1 VCTSSVTV
9 QELRQGTSCRRPSA
23 TLTGRMSHE
32 QRGSKYLL
40 ITSLGALGVVF
51 GDIGTSPL
59 YAFRESFLAAEGLAV
74 NEQSVLGIL
83 SLMFWSLILVVSIKY
98 LLFVMRADNHG
109 EGGILALTALAA
121 EDFDQAKRRRR
132 QILLVVG
139 LFGTALLYGDGVITP
154 AISVLSA
161 VEGLEVIAPGLQSYV
176 VGIAAVIIVG
186 LFMIQRQGT
195 SRVGA
200 LFGPV
205 MIVWFGV
212 LSVLGLVQIVTHPR
226 VLVAVSPTYAA
237 SFVGEAPGLAF
248 LALGAVFLVVTGS
261 EALYADMGHFG
272 RRPIR
277 LAWVALVMPALLLNY
292 FGQGALLITTPESIS
307 NPFYQLAPEWGR
319 IPLVLLATMATVI
332 ASQALIS
339 GAFSLTQQAIQL
351 GYLPRM
357 NVDHTSPRE
366 IGQVYLGA
374 VNYLL
379 MITCVGVVFAFG
391 SASNLAAAYGVA
403 VTTTM
408 VITSGLLYVVMRY
421 RWNWSPAVAG
431 GLTVLFLIIDLAF
444 FGANIIKVPQ
454 GGWFPLAVG
463 FIVLSIMIVWKT
475 GRHRLTKQIKSGEL
489 STERF
494 IGSIA
499 QHPQRRVPGTA
510 VYLFSN
516 LGATPP
522 PLLANLRYNEVL
534 HETVLIVTVRWTSR
548 PRVPRA
554 RRVTVHDLGEGFHQ
568 VLLQYGFM
576 ETPDVDRALTDFA
589 TAEFGFDPEDAVY
602 VVGHE
607 TVIPRPGKN
616 FYALRDRLYSLMH
629 RNATSPVLFFGLPA
643 GRVIEV
649 GRQVE
654 M

>member
-1 VCTSSVTV
+1 MPDTKDRTKS
-9 QELRQGTSCRRPSA
+9 
-23 TLTGRMSHE
+23 
-32 QRGSKYLL
+32 GSKYLL

-59 YAFRESFLAAEGLAV
+59 YAFRESFLAAEGLPV
-74 NEQSVLGIL
+74 NEESVLGIL
-83 SLMFWSLILVVSIKY
+83 SLMFWSLVLVVTVKY
-98 LLFVMRADNHG
+98 LIFVMRADNHG

-121 EDFDQAKRRRR
+121 EGVDKRKKRRRR
-132 QILLVVG
+132 TLLVVG

-154 AISVLSA
+154 AISVISA
-161 VEGLEVIAPGLQSYV
+161 VEGLSVIAPNLETYV
-176 VGIAAVIIVG
+176 VPVAAVIIVA
-186 LFMIQRQGT
+186 LFAIQRQGT

-205 MIVWFGV
+205 MIIWF
-212 LSVLGLVQIVTHPR
+212 STIATLGALEIVNHPR
-226 VLVAVSPTYAA
+226 VLLAVSPTFAIT
-237 SFVGEAPGLAF
+237 FIGDFPGMAF

-277 LAWVALVMPALLLNY
+277 LAWVVLVMPALLLNY
-292 FGQGALLITTPESIS
+292 FGQGALLVFEPEAIS
-307 NPFYQLAPEWGR
+307 NPFYALAPDWGR
-319 IPLVLLATMATVI
+319 IPLVILATMAAVI

-357 NVDHTSPRE
+357 SIDHTSPRE

-379 MITCVGVVFAFG
+379 MVTCIAVVFAFG
-391 SASNLAAAYGVA
+391 SSSNLAAAYGVA

-408 VITSGLLYVVMRY
+408 VITSALLYVVMRH
-421 RWNWSPAVAG
+421 RWNWSAVTAG
-431 GLTVLFLIIDLAF
+431 ALTATFLLIDLAF
-444 FGANIIKVPQ
+444 FAANIIKVPQ
-454 GGWFPLAVG
+454 GGWFPLAIGLV
-463 FIVLSIMIVWKT
+463 VLLVMVAWKT
-475 GRHRLTKQIKSGEL
+475 GRDRLSTRIRSGEL
-489 STERF
+489 PTERF
-494 IGSIA
+494 IGSISA
-499 QHPQRRVPGTA
+499 NPQQRVPGTA

-522 PLLANLRYNEVL
+522 PLLTNLRHNEVL
-534 HETVLIVTVRWTSR
+534 HETVLIATVQWTNA

-554 RRVTVHDLGEGFHQ
+554 KRVTVHHLGEGFYQ

-576 ETPDVDRALTDFA
+576 QTPDIPEALANFA
-589 TAEFGFDPEDAVY
+589 TADFGFDPEDAVY

-607 TVIPRPGKN
+607 TILPRPGRSILS
-616 FYALRDRLYSLMH
+616 LRDKLFALMH
-629 RNATSPVLFFGLPA
+629 RNATSPVRFFGLPPE
-643 GRVIEV
+643 RVIEV
-649 GRQVE
+649 GTQVA

>member
-1 VCTSSVTV
+1 MA
-9 QELRQGTSCRRPSA
+9 EDK
-23 TLTGRMSHE
+23 
-32 QRGSKYLL
+32 RGSKYLL

-59 YAFRESFLAAEGLAV
+59 YAFRESFHAAEGLAV
-74 NEQSVLGIL
+74 NETSVFGIL
-83 SLMFWSLILVVSIKY
+83 SLMFWSLILVVTIKY
-98 LLFVMRADNHG
+98 LVYVMRADNHG
-109 EGGILALTALAA
+109 EGGILALTALASRGL
-121 EDFDQAKRRRR
+121 DRKKQKRLRT
-132 QILLVVG
+132 LLLVG

-161 VEGLEVIAPGLQSYV
+161 VEGLEVIAPNLEAYV
-176 VGIAAVIIVG
+176 APIAAIIIIG
-186 LFMIQRQGT
+186 LFLIQRQGT
-195 SRVGA
+195 SKVGA

-205 MIVWFGV
+205 MILWFGV
-212 LSVLGLVQIVTHPR
+212 IALLGLIQVISNPSVLAAISPSYAVTFIGDFPR
-226 VLVAVSPTYAA
+226 
-237 SFVGEAPGLAF
+237 LAF

-277 LAWVALVMPALLLNY
+277 LAWVVLVMPALLLNY
-292 FGQGALLITTPESIS
+292 FGQGALLVADPTAIE
-307 NPFYQLAPEWGR
+307 NPFYSLAPVWSR
-319 IPLVLLATMATVI
+319 IPLILLATMATVI

-374 VNYLL
+374 VNYML

-391 SASNLAAAYGVA
+391 SSSNLAAAYGVA

-408 VITSGLLYVVMRY
+408 VITSILLYVVMRY
-421 RWNWSPAVAG
+421 RWGWSALTAG
-431 GLTVLFLIIDLAF
+431 LLTTLFLIVDLAF
-444 FGANIIKVPQ
+444 FSANIIKIPD
-454 GGWFPLAVG
+454 GGWFPLALG
-463 FIVLSIMIVWKT
+463 LLVLLVMITWKT
-475 GRHRLTKQIKSGEL
+475 GRQRLTARMRSGEL
-489 STERF
+489 DLERF

-499 QHPQRRVPGTA
+499 AHPQTRVPGTA
-510 VYLFSN
+510 VYLFSD

-522 PLLANLRYNEVL
+522 PLLANLRHNEVL
-534 HETVLIVTVRWTSR
+534 HDTILIVTVQWTSS

-554 RRVTVHDLGEGFHQ
+554 KRVTVHDLGEGFHQ
-568 VLLQYGFM
+568 VLIRYGFI
-576 ETPDVDRALTDFA
+576 ERPDVPRSLADFT
-589 TAEFGFDPEDAVY
+589 TAEFGFDADDAVY

-607 TVIPRPGKN
+607 TIIPTHKHSG
-616 FYALRDRLYSLMH
+616 YAIRDRLFALMH
-629 RNATSPVLFFGLPA
+629 RNAASPVRFFGLPPE
-643 GRVIEV
+643 RVIEV
-649 GRQVE
+649 GVQVR

>member
-1 VCTSSVTV
+1 MA
-9 QELRQGTSCRRPSA
+9 EDK
-23 TLTGRMSHE
+23 
-32 QRGSKYLL
+32 RGSRYLL

-59 YAFRESFLAAEGLAV
+59 YAFRESFLAAEGLV
-74 NEQSVLGIL
+74 VDEESVLGIL
-83 SLMFWSLILVVSIKY
+83 SLMFWSLILVVTVKY
-98 LLFVMRADNHG
+98 LIFVMRADNHG

-121 EDFDQAKRRRR
+121 EGAEKASKRRRR
-132 QILLVVG
+132 TLIIVG

-161 VEGLEVIAPGLQSYV
+161 VEGLGVIAPDLESYV
-176 VGIAAVIIVG
+176 VPVAAAIIVA
-186 LFMIQRQGT
+186 LFLIQRQGT

-205 MIVWFGV
+205 MIIWFTVIALLGV
-212 LSVLGLVQIVTHPR
+212 VEVIGHPR
-226 VLVAVSPTYAA
+226 VFVAISPTYAL
-237 SFVGEAPGLAF
+237 SFVADHPVMAF

-277 LAWVALVMPALLLNY
+277 LAWVVLVMPALLLNY
-292 FGQGALLITTPESIS
+292 FGQGALLISDPTAIR
-307 NPFYQLAPEWGR
+307 NPFYSLAPDWAR
-319 IPLVLLATMATVI
+319 IPLVILATMAAVI

-357 NVDHTSPRE
+357 HVDHTSPRE

-374 VNYLL
+374 INYGL
-379 MITCVGVVFAFG
+379 MVTCIAVVVGFRTS
-391 SASNLAAAYGVA
+391 SALAAAYGVA

-408 VITSGLLYVVMRY
+408 VITSALLYVVMRT
-421 RWNWSPAVAG
+421 RWGWPVAAAAS
-431 GLTVLFLIIDLAF
+431 LSAAFLIIDLAF
-444 FGANIIKVPQ
+444 FAANIIKVPQ

-463 FIVLSIMIVWKT
+463 LIVMAIMVTWKT
-475 GRHRLTKQIKSGEL
+475 GRERLTSKIRSGEL
-489 STERF
+489 TTERF

-499 QHPQRRVPGTA
+499 THPQRRVPGTA
-510 VYLFSN
+510 VYLFSD

-522 PLLANLRYNEVL
+522 PLLANLRHNEVL
-534 HETVLIVTVRWTSR
+534 HETILITTVQWATK

-554 RRVTVHDLGEGFHQ
+554 RRATVHELGEGFFQ
-568 VLLQYGFM
+568 ILLQYGFT
-576 ETPDVDRALTDFA
+576 ETPDVPQALADIT
-589 TAEFGFDPEDAVY
+589 TAEFGFDPDDAVY
-602 VVGHE
+602 VVGNE
-607 TVIPRPGKN
+607 TVIPKAGIG
-616 FYALRDRLYSLMH
+616 FMALRDRLFALMH
-629 RNATSPVLFFGLPA
+629 RNAASPIRFFGLPPS
-643 GRVIEV
+643 RVIEV
-649 GRQVE
+649 GTQVA

>member
-1 VCTSSVTV
+1 
-9 QELRQGTSCRRPSA
+9 
-23 TLTGRMSHE
+23 ME
-32 QRGSKYLL
+32 QSERGSKYLL

-74 NEQSVLGIL
+74 NEESVLGIL
-83 SLMFWSLILVVSIKY
+83 SLMFWSLVLVVTIKY
-98 LLFVMRADNHG
+98 LVFVMRADNHG

-121 EDFDQAKRRRR
+121 EGVSQASKRRRR
-132 QILLVVG
+132 TLLIVG

-161 VEGLEVIAPGLQSYV
+161 VEGLGVIAPDLESYV
-176 VGIAAVIIVG
+176 VPVAAGIIVV
-186 LFMIQRQGT
+186 LFLIQRQGT

-205 MIVWFGV
+205 MILWFTTIA
-212 LSVLGLVQIVTHPR
+212 LLGLLQIVHHPR
-226 VLVAVSPTYAA
+226 VLLAVSPGYALT
-237 SFVGEAPGLAF
+237 FVAAFPMMAF

-277 LAWVALVMPALLLNY
+277 LAWIVLVMPALLLNY
-292 FGQGALLITTPESIS
+292 FGQGALLIADPGAIT
-307 NPFYQLAPEWGR
+307 NPFYSLAPSGVR
-319 IPLVLLATMATVI
+319 VPLVILATMAAVI

-374 VNYLL
+374 VNYVLMVTCLL
-379 MITCVGVVFAFG
+379 VVLSFRAS
-391 SASNLAAAYGVA
+391 SALAAAYGVA

-408 VITSGLLYVVMRY
+408 VITSILLYLVMRT
-421 RWNWSPAVAG
+421 RWGWSTLAAG
-431 GLTVLFLIIDLAF
+431 GLTALFLIVDIAF
-444 FGANIIKVPQ
+444 FAANIIKVPE

-463 FIVLSIMIVWKT
+463 LAVLLVMVTWKT
-475 GRHRLTKQIKSGEL
+475 GRERLTSRIRSGEL
-489 STERF
+489 TTERF
-494 IGSIA
+494 IGSISA
-499 QHPQRRVPGTA
+499 HPQRRVPGTG

-522 PLLANLRYNEVL
+522 PLLANLRHNEVL
-534 HETVLIVTVRWTSR
+534 HETILIVTVEWATK

-554 RRVTVHDLGEGFHQ
+554 RRATVHDLGEGFFQ
-568 VLLQYGFM
+568 VLLRYGFM
-576 ETPDVDRALTDFA
+576 ERPDVPAALAAVT
-589 TAEFGFDPEDAVY
+589 TADFGFDPEDAVY

-607 TVIPRPGKN
+607 TVIPRGGTN
-616 FYALRDRLYSLMH
+616 AIALRDRAFAVMH
-629 RNATSPVLFFGLPA
+629 RNAASPIRFFELPPS
-643 GRVIEV
+643 RVIEV
-649 GRQVE
+649 GTRVE

>member
-1 VCTSSVTV
+1 MAAG
-9 QELRQGTSCRRPSA
+9 RNPA
-23 TLTGRMSHE
+23 TLTGRMSE
-32 QRGSKYLL
+32 EARGSKYLL

-74 NEQSVLGIL
+74 TEQSVLGIL

-98 LLFVMRADNHG
+98 LVFVMRADNHG
-109 EGGILALTALAA
+109 EGGILALTALAGGV
-121 EDFDQAKRRRR
+121 DWVKKRRHRT
-132 QILLVVG
+132 LLLVG

-161 VEGLEVIAPGLQSYV
+161 VEGLGVIAPELGSYV
-176 VGIAAVIIVG
+176 VPLAAVIIVA
-186 LFMIQRQGT
+186 LFSIQRQGT

-205 MIVWFGV
+205 MIVWFSVIALLGV
-212 LSVLGLVQIVTHPR
+212 VEIVNHPS
-226 VLVAVSPTYAA
+226 VLVAVSPTYA
-237 SFVGEAPGLAF
+237 FTFLRQFPGLAF

-277 LAWVALVMPALLLNY
+277 LAWVVLVMPALLLNY
-292 FGQGALLITTPESIS
+292 FGQGALLIADPETIS
-307 NPFYQLAPEWGR
+307 NPFYELAPSWGR
-319 IPLVLLATMATVI
+319 IPLIILATMATVI

-379 MITCVGVVFAFG
+379 MGTCVGVVVAFG
-391 SASNLAAAYGVA
+391 SSSNLAAAYGVA

-408 VITSGLLYVVMRY
+408 VITSALLYVVMRH
-421 RWNWSPAVAG
+421 RWGWSAATAGALTAV
-431 GLTVLFLIIDLAF
+431 FLAVDLAF
-444 FGANIIKVPQ
+444 FAANIIKVPN

-463 FIVLSIMIVWKT
+463 LVVVLVMVVWKT
-475 GRHRLTKQIKSGEL
+475 GRERLTKRLRSGEL

-499 QHPQRRVPGTA
+499 DHPQRRVPGTA

-522 PLLANLRYNEVL
+522 PLLANLRHNEVL
-534 HETVLIVTVRWTSR
+534 HETVLIVTVQWTTR

-554 RRVTVHDLGEGFHQ
+554 RRVTVHGLGEGFHQ
-568 VLLQYGFM
+568 VLLQYGFI
-576 ETPDVDRALTDFA
+576 ETPDVPQALSEFT
-589 TAEFGFDPEDAVY
+589 TAEFGFDPDDAVY
-602 VVGHE
+602 VIGHE
-607 TVIPRPGKN
+607 TVIPRTDRSLLT
-616 FYALRDRLYSLMH
+616 LRDRFFALMH
-629 RNATSPVLFFGLPA
+629 RNATSPVRFFGLPPE
-643 GRVIEV
+643 RVIEV
-649 GRQVE
+649 GTQVE
-654 M
+654 L

>member
-1 VCTSSVTV
+1 MA
-9 QELRQGTSCRRPSA
+9 EDK
-23 TLTGRMSHE
+23 
-32 QRGSKYLL
+32 RGSRYLL

-59 YAFRESFLAAEGLAV
+59 YAFRESFLAAEGLVV

-83 SLMFWSLILVVSIKY
+83 SLMFWSLVLVVTVKY
-98 LLFVMRADNHG
+98 LIFVMRADNHG

-121 EDFDQAKRRRR
+121 EGLSKAKKRRRR
-132 QILLVVG
+132 TLLLVG

-161 VEGLEVIAPGLQSYV
+161 VEGLGVIAPDLESYV
-176 VGIAAVIIVG
+176 VPVAGSIIVA
-186 LFMIQRQGT
+186 LFLIQRQGT

-205 MIVWFGV
+205 MIIWFGSIA
-212 LSVLGLVQIVTHPR
+212 LLGLVGIVQHPS
-226 VLVAVSPTYAA
+226 VLVALSPAYAIT
-237 SFVGEAPGLAF
+237 FVGESPMLAF

-277 LAWVALVMPALLLNY
+277 LAWVVLVMPALLLNY
-292 FGQGALLITTPESIS
+292 FGQGALLVLEPGAID
-307 NPFYQLAPEWGR
+307 NPFYSLAPGWAR
-319 IPLVLLATMATVI
+319 IPLVILATMAAVI

-357 NVDHTSPRE
+357 HVDHTSPRE

-374 VNYLL
+374 INYAL
-379 MITCVGVVFAFG
+379 MITCLAVVFSFQTSTG
-391 SASNLAAAYGVA
+391 LAAAYGVA

-408 VITSGLLYVVMRY
+408 VITSALLYVVMRS
-421 RWNWSPAVAG
+421 RWGWSPVLAG
-431 GLTVLFLIIDLAF
+431 ALTTIFLVIDLAF
-444 FGANIIKVPQ
+444 FSANIIKIPQ

-463 FIVLSIMIVWKT
+463 LLVLGVMVTWKT
-475 GRHRLTKQIKSGEL
+475 GRERLTSRIRSGEL

-494 IGSIA
+494 IGSIGT
-499 QHPQRRVPGTA
+499 HPQLRVPGTA
-510 VYLFSN
+510 VYLFSD

-522 PLLANLRYNEVL
+522 PLLANLRHNEVL
-534 HETVLIVTVRWTSR
+534 HETILIVTVQWTGR

-554 RRVTVHDLGEGFHQ
+554 RRATVHELGEGFFQ
-568 VLLQYGFM
+568 VLLLYGFI
-576 ETPDVDRALTDFA
+576 ETPDVPQALAHIT
-589 TAEFGFDPEDAVY
+589 TAEFGFDPDDAVY
-602 VVGHE
+602 VVGNE
-607 TVIPRPGKN
+607 MVIPKSGMS
-616 FYALRDRLYSLMH
+616 FLAVRDRLFALMH
-629 RNATSPVLFFGLPA
+629 RNATSPIRFFGLPPS
-643 GRVIEV
+643 RVIEV
-649 GRQVE
+649 GTLVE

>member
-1 VCTSSVTV
+1 MA
-9 QELRQGTSCRRPSA
+9 E
-23 TLTGRMSHE
+23 E
-32 QRGSKYLL
+32 ERGSRYLL

-59 YAFRESFLAAEGLAV
+59 YAFRESFLAAEGLLV
-74 NEQSVLGIL
+74 DEESVLGIL
-83 SLMFWSLILVVSIKY
+83 SLMFWSLILVVTVKY
-98 LLFVMRADNHG
+98 LIFVMRADNHG

-121 EDFDQAKRRRR
+121 EGGARARKSRRRTL
-132 QILLVVG
+132 IIVG

-161 VEGLEVIAPGLQSYV
+161 VEGLGVIAPDLESYV
-176 VGIAAVIIVG
+176 VPVAGVIIVG
-186 LFMIQRQGT
+186 LFLIQRQGT

-205 MIVWFGV
+205 MIVWFTAIA
-212 LSVLGLVQIVTHPR
+212 LLGAVQLVGHPR
-226 VLVAVSPTYAA
+226 VLVAVSPTYAIT
-237 SFVGEAPGLAF
+237 FVAAHPMMAF

-277 LAWVALVMPALLLNY
+277 LAWIVLVLPALLLNY
-292 FGQGALLITTPESIS
+292 FGQGALLISDPGTIS
-307 NPFYQLAPEWGR
+307 NPFYSLAPDWAR
-319 IPLVLLATMATVI
+319 IPLVILATMAAVI

-357 NVDHTSPRE
+357 HVDHTSPRE

-374 VNYLL
+374 INYALL
-379 MITCVGVVFAFG
+379 FTCLAVVVGFQTSSG
-391 SASNLAAAYGVA
+391 LAAAYGVA

-408 VITSGLLYVVMRY
+408 LITSALLYVVMRT
-421 RWNWSPAVAG
+421 RWGWSMAAAG
-431 GLTVLFLIIDLAF
+431 SLSAAFLLVDLAF
-444 FGANIIKVPQ
+444 FAANIIKVPQ

-463 FIVLSIMIVWKT
+463 LVVLGIMVTWKT
-475 GRHRLTKQIKSGEL
+475 GRDRLTSKIRSGEL

-499 QHPQRRVPGTA
+499 THPQRRVPGTA
-510 VYLFSN
+510 VYLFSE

-522 PLLANLRYNEVL
+522 PLLANLRHNEVL
-534 HETVLIVTVRWTSR
+534 HETILITTVQWTTR

-554 RRVTVHDLGEGFHQ
+554 KRATVHELGEGFFQ
-568 VLLQYGFM
+568 ILLLYGFI
-576 ETPDVDRALTDFA
+576 ETPDVPQALANIT
-589 TAEFGFDPEDAVY
+589 TAEFGFDPDDAVY
-602 VVGHE
+602 VVGNE
-607 TVIPRPGKN
+607 TVIPKDGMGIL
-616 FYALRDRLYSLMH
+616 ALRDRLFALMH
-629 RNATSPVLFFGLPA
+629 RNAASPVRFFGLPPSH
-643 GRVIEV
+643 VIEV
-649 GRQVE
+649 GTQVA

>member
-1 VCTSSVTV
+1 MRD
-9 QELRQGTSCRRPSA
+9 ERQ
-23 TLTGRMSHE
+23 
-32 QRGSKYLL
+32 GSKYLL

-74 NEQSVLGIL
+74 NEESVLGIL
-83 SLMFWSLILVVSIKY
+83 SLMFWSLILVVTVKY
-98 LLFVMRADNHG
+98 LIFVMRADNHG
-109 EGGILALTALAA
+109 EGGILALTALAG
-121 EDFDQAKRRRR
+121 EGVSKQKKRRRR
-132 QILLVVG
+132 TLLLVG

-161 VEGLEVIAPGLQSYV
+161 VEGLGVIAPDLESYV
-176 VGIAAVIIVG
+176 VPVAAIIIVA
-186 LFMIQRQGT
+186 LFLIQRQGT

-200 LFGPV
+200 MFGPV
-205 MIVWFGV
+205 MIIWF
-212 LSVLGLVQIVTHPR
+212 STIAVLGIFEIVNHPK
-226 VLVAVSPTYAA
+226 VLVAISPTYAVT
-237 SFVGEAPGLAF
+237 FIGDFPGLAF

-277 LAWVALVMPALLLNY
+277 FAWVVLVMPALLLNY
-292 FGQGALLITTPESIS
+292 FGQGALLVFEPEAIS
-307 NPFYQLAPEWGR
+307 NPFYSLAPDWMR
-319 IPLVLLATMATVI
+319 IPLVILATMAAVI

-379 MITCVGVVFAFG
+379 LIACLAVVFTFRDS
-391 SASNLAAAYGVA
+391 SALAAAYGVA

-408 VITSGLLYVVMRY
+408 VITSALLYVVMRA
-421 RWNWSPAVAG
+421 RWGWSKLIAGSLVAV
-431 GLTVLFLIIDLAF
+431 FLAIDTAF
-444 FGANIIKVPQ
+444 FAANIIKVPE

-463 FIVLSIMIVWKT
+463 VAVLLVMVTWKT
-475 GRHRLTKQIKSGEL
+475 GRERLTKQIRSGEL
-489 STERF
+489 PIERF
-494 IGSIA
+494 IGSISE
-499 QHPQRRVPGTA
+499 HPQQRVPGTA
-510 VYLFSN
+510 VYLSSD

-522 PLLANLRYNEVL
+522 PLLSNLRHNEVL
-534 HETVLIVTVRWTSR
+534 HETVLIVTVEWTSK

-554 RRVTVHDLGEGFHQ
+554 LRATVHELGEGFSQ
-568 VLLQYGFM
+568 VLLRYGFIQ
-576 ETPDVDRALTDFA
+576 TPDVPGALANIT
-589 TAEFGFDPEDAVY
+589 TADFGFDPDDAVY
-602 VVGHE
+602 VVGKE
-607 TVIPRPGKN
+607 TIIPAAEKSL
-616 FYALRDRLYSLMH
+616 FAVRDRFFALMH
-629 RNATSPVLFFGLPA
+629 RNATSPIRFFGLPPT
-643 GRVIEV
+643 RVIEV
-649 GRQVE
+649 GTQVA